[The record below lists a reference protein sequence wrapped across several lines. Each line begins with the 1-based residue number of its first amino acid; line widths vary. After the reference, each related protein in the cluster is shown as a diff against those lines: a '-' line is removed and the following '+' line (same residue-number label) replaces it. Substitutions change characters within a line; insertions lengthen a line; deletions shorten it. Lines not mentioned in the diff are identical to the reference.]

1 MTATENIAV
10 RTLPM
15 RAGPPGAA
23 TRWAAGAQFCAQQIS
38 SALVRVGV
46 GGEIDVRNAAALSE
60 YSCTQLRSSPRV
72 ILDLSEVG
80 FFGTPGL
87 TVFDDLDEVTRQN
100 SARWALVCG
109 RPVERLL
116 RVADP
121 EQRIPKHFSLES
133 AMRSLSHAA

>member
-1 MTATENIAV
+1 MTATESLAV
-10 RTLPM
+10 RALPL
-15 RAGPPGAA
+15 RAGPHGAA
-23 TRWAAGAQFCAQQIS
+23 TRWVGGAQFCAQQIS
-38 SALVRVGV
+38 SGLVRVGAN
-46 GGEIDVRNAAALSE
+46 GEIDLRNAAALSE
-60 YSCTQLRSSPRV
+60 YSCRQLRSSPRV

-87 TVFDDLDEVTRQN
+87 TVFDELDEVSRQS

>member
-1 MTATENIAV
+1 MTATESPAP

-15 RAGPPGAA
+15 RPGPAGAA
-23 TRWAAGAQFCAQQIS
+23 IYWAAGAQFCAQQIS

-46 GGEIDVRNAAALSE
+46 GGEIDLRNAAALSE
-60 YSCTQLRSSPRV
+60 YSCAQLRSSPRV

-87 TVFDDLDEVTRQN
+87 AVFDELDEVSRQN

-109 RPVERLL
+109 RPVQRLL